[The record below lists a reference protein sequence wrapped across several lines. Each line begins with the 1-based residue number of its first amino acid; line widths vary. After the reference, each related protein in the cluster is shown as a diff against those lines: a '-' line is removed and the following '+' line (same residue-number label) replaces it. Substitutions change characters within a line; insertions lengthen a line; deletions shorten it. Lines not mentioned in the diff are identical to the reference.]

1 MGRDYDEIEKTTMI
15 SIDASTSQGELLD
28 KLRAGHDLSVG
39 S

>member
-1 MGRDYDEIEKTTMI
+1 MI